1 MVSVFKEH
9 CYRWWMTTV
18 VGVRRSI
25 SRTLLSQFLV
35 SGTNH
40 LQGTVSIAAEPWSWV
55 VQCHV
60 VIVLCLISM
69 LAGRGFLWSASTEL
83 AAGENFQFL
92 HLSDHIFLIE
102 ISICIVLGGGTEADL
117 PVVEYHAKGTKR
129 ATPPPK
135 PKKPTFFPD
144 FFFQGFFLC
153 RQISYHR
160 GGVMQTTNKK
170 TPALN
175 CI

>member
-102 ISICIVLGGGTEADL
+102 ISICIVLGGCQ
-117 PVVEYHAKGTKR
+117 KNTK
-129 ATPPPK
+129 K
-135 PKKPTFFPD
+135 QKINIFFRFFSFEV
-144 FFFQGFFLC
+144 FFFFA
-153 RQISYHR
+153 RSHTTR
-160 GGVMQTTNKK
+160 KNVMQITNK
-170 TPALN
+170 
-175 CI
+175 